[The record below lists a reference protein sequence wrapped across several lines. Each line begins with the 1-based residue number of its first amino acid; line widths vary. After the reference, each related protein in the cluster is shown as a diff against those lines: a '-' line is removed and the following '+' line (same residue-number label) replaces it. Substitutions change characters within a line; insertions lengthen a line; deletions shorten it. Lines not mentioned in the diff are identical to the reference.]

1 MENKKIWYYTCQY
14 LKHVPGTKIGNAYGL
29 SKRPDLKGEVDNNN
43 DNQILIK
50 EEWICSLA
58 EIVIKGPEVEV
69 LEKIKIARSKDEEVV
84 RVVEKMKRMGV
95 KVLQGD
101 EWQIE
106 GDLVLKE
113 EKMYILKNEELR
125 IEIIWL

>member
-1 MENKKIWYYTCQY
+1 MENKKIGYYTCQY
-14 LKHVPGTKIGNAYGL
+14 LKHVPGTKIGKTDGL
-29 SKRPDLKGEVDNNN
+29 SKRPNLKGEVDNNN

-69 LEKIKIARSKDEEVV
+69 LDKIKIARSKDEEVV

-101 EWQIE
+101 E
-106 GDLVLKE
+106 
-113 EKMYILKNEELR
+113 
-125 IEIIWL
+125 

>member
-1 MENKKIWYYTCQY
+1 MENKKIGYYTCQY
-14 LKHVPGTKIGNAYGL
+14 LKRVPETKIGKTDGL

-43 DNQILIK
+43 DNQILIE

-58 EIVIKGPEVEV
+58 EIVIKGPE
-69 LEKIKIARSKDEEVV
+69 EKIKIARSKDEEVV